1 MSRRISTFKDEYGN
15 PMSIPMKIM
24 STWDAADEAWF
35 VVANVKFKTDVFLVW
50 KILCL
55 IFESWGKESPDV
67 PRKSV
72 PRRMTVD
79 EFADVIDSA
88 LEGIALII
96 LIV

>member
-35 VVANVKFKTDVFLVW
+35 LIANIKIKRRFFLVW

-55 IFESWGKESPDV
+55 IFEPWGEESPDV

-79 EFADVIDSA
+79 ELADVIDSA
-88 LEGIALII
+88 LEGIALNI
-96 LIV
+96 LTV